1 MKVVI
6 DATVGFM
13 WEVAEPFSAKA
24 QLLRDDFQNGIQE
37 LLAPD
42 LFPNEIANALLVA
55 ERRGRILPGQSIL
68 FFTDLLTTLPAI
80 HAALPDLAPR
90 ALEIASQSSASV
102 YDSLYVA
109 LAE

>member
-1 MKVVI
+1 MKVVV

-42 LFPNEIANALLVA
+42 LSLMRLPTLCWLL
-55 ERRGRILPGQSIL
+55 RGVDAFCL
-68 FFTDLLTTLPAI
+68 
-80 HAALPDLAPR
+80 
-90 ALEIASQSSASV
+90 ASQSSS
-102 YDSLYVA
+102 SPTF
-109 LAE
+109 